1 MDEAEGGGVKWMPVG
16 IFRAVLACGVAE
28 ATLDHAVLERVE
40 GEDRQAAIRC
50 EERESG
56 VEGTLELSELIVDG
70 HAYGLEGSRR
80 RMGTALSIA

>member
-1 MDEAEGGGVKWMPVG
+1 MPVG

-40 GEDRQAAIRC
+40 GDDRQAAVRC
-50 EERESG
+50 EGESG

-70 HAYGLEGSRR
+70 HAYGLKVRVAGWVRLCR
-80 RMGTALSIA
+80 